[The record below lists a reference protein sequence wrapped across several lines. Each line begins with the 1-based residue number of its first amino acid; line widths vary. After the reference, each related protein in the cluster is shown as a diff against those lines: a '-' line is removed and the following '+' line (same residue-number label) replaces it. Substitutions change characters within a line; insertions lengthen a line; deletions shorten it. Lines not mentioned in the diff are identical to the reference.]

1 MKKPNITKLGKNP
14 FRVFFI
20 SIVVVC
26 CVTLSTVYYYS
37 RFITNRE
44 TQQRYANVLI
54 QDFENQ
60 LEQIKGIATQIGSN
74 YEFHPHYFEESVT
87 RELDLLRAFTQYRH
101 YSSLTQEYF
110 YYYGSDRMYC
120 SSGNTLDYN
129 LFLRQKAS
137 SDAEREH
144 LSTAIATVMESRA
157 DGSGSITTLATTEDL
172 YVLSPIRVRYGQQ
185 MDTAVVGAV
194 IDKRSLEDRFSMLIG
209 GIQSDFALYN
219 GQELLYSNH
228 ADATPK
234 KWAIHASSASG
245 AYTLY
250 YQTKEVPVESRYVF
264 LQYLLIFTDLLL
276 IFVVANIF
284 AARAYKPIEAL
295 AHKYKGSEPS
305 RKYSNSLDELSSI
318 LAEMHVHKA
327 SADLE
332 IQKKQKHL
340 QEQIL
345 RMLLENV
352 NVHEISSYLDNEN
365 IHLEGPFFCVIS
377 IAFLNEK
384 EVTKEFTELL
394 RDNLEEIS
402 SGDNYIYT
410 IHDDKRNLI
419 HVICSFASEEEAPD
433 LLETIFAVAEG
444 YDYVPTIGVGNI
456 YQALELISASY
467 LESVDDVYVQ
477 RNGAERRNEPYVYLV
492 EEIHSITAALEFG
505 DTQAA
510 MEKLEEFLEKLKEKP
525 VSMLMLRYAISN
537 FCGEIRQ
544 ISQKYQLDLSKQN
557 IALLMSAKN
566 VKQLESG
573 FKKVI
578 HEFSQICEHAKKRT
592 MAEKPTKICQYID
605 GHFMEYDLS
614 IEKVAEDLHMTTAMI
629 RQAVLETTGKG
640 YKDYVISLRISYA
653 KELLAQ
659 TDLSVADVCEK
670 VGYGNISHFINI
682 FKKSTGFT
690 PAKYRRDVQ
699 DNASP

>member
-1 MKKPNITKLGKNP
+1 MKKPNIARPVKNP

-26 CVTLSTVYYYS
+26 CVALSTVYYYS

-60 LEQIKGIATQIGSN
+60 LEQIKGVATQIASN
-74 YEFHPHYFEESVT
+74 YEFHPHYFEQSVT
-87 RELDLLRAFTQYRH
+87 RELDLLQAFMQYRH

-110 YYYGSDRMYC
+110 YYYGSDRLYC
-120 SSGNTLDYN
+120 SSGRTIDYN
-129 LFLRQKAS
+129 LFLHQKAS
-137 SDAEREH
+137 SKAEYDQLSDAIT
-144 LSTAIATVMESRA
+144 SVIASWS
-157 DGSGSITTLATTEDL
+157 DGSGGITTLATADDL
-172 YVLSPIRVRYGQQ
+172 YVLAPIRVRYGQQ

-194 IDKRSLEDRFSMLIG
+194 IDKRSLENRFSMLIG

-228 ADATPK
+228 TDAASPK
-234 KWAIHASSASG
+234 WTIHASSANG

-250 YQTKEVPVESRYVF
+250 YHTKEAPIESRYVF

-295 AHKYKGSEPS
+295 AHKYKESEPS

-327 SADLE
+327 RADLE
-332 IQKKQKHL
+332 IQSQQKQL

-384 EVTKEFTELL
+384 EITKEFTELL
-394 RDNLEEIS
+394 RGNLEEIS
-402 SGDNYIYT
+402 YGDNYIYT

-419 HVICSFASEEEAPD
+419 HVICSFGSEDEAPD

-510 MEKLEEFLEKLKEKP
+510 MEKLEEFLEKLREKP

-578 HEFSQICEHAKKRT
+578 HEFSQSCEQTKKRT
-592 MAEKPTKICQYID
+592 MAEKPAKICQYID
-605 GHFMEYDLS
+605 AHFMEYDLS
-614 IEKVAEDLHMTTAMI
+614 IEKVSHDLDMTTAMV
-629 RQAVLETTGKG
+629 RQAVLETTGRG
-640 YKDYVISLRISYA
+640 YKDYVIGLRISYA

-670 VGYGNISHFINI
+670 VGYGNISHFINV

-690 PAKYRRDVQ
+690 PAKYRRDVR
-699 DNASP
+699 DSMSL